1 MSRVHGPRF
10 SGDGRQT
17 TGYVTRKHLPRRIFL
32 RGMGVAISL
41 PLLDAMLPALT
52 PLARAQ
58 ARPRT
63 RFGAIYVPNGAI
75 MESWIPAA
83 VGSGFEFTPILE
95 PLEPFKD
102 HLVVVSNLTR
112 SHPGSQVG
120 DHAVSAA
127 GFLTGV
133 WPKRTEAEDVLAN
146 TTIDQVVARRIG
158 QDTPFPSLEVAT
170 EDFTGYVGACSPGF
184 NCAYLNTVSWSS
196 PSTPLPMDINPRVVF
211 ERMFGQ
217 AGSPAE
223 RAARTRDERSMLD
236 SVTAEAR
243 QLQQRLGGR
252 DRQRVSQYLDN
263 LREIERRIQRTESR
277 NQTNVALDTPIG
289 VPNSFDEHAT
299 LMYDLLAMAYQAD
312 VTRVF
317 TFMLSRELSQR
328 TYPSIGVTEQHH
340 TISHHGN
347 KPEAIAQNVKIN
359 TYHAGLFAKFVEKL
373 KALPDGDGSVLDH
386 SLIFYGGGMG
396 NPNGHASDPLPVLAV
411 GGGVGKGHRHLQLK
425 PRTPVGNLWLTV
437 ANKFGD
443 RMESFGD
450 SDGRVEDFFA

>member
-1 MSRVHGPRF
+1 MFITKRHLSRR
-10 SGDGRQT
+10 T
-17 TGYVTRKHLPRRIFL
+17 FL
-32 RGMGVAISL
+32 RGAGVVVAL
-41 PLLDAMLPALT
+41 PFLDAMVPAFT

-75 MESWIPAA
+75 MEQWIPEV
-83 VGSGFEFTPILE
+83 VGPGFDFTPILK

-102 HLVVVSNLTR
+102 QMVVVTNLTR

-146 TTIDQVVARRIG
+146 TTIDQVVARQIG
-158 QDTPFPSLEVAT
+158 QDTAFPSLEVAT

-184 NCAYLNTVSWSS
+184 NCVYLNTVCWSS

-217 AGSPAE
+217 GGSPAQ
-223 RAARTRDERSMLD
+223 RAARVRDERSMLD
-236 SVTAEAR
+236 SVAAEAR
-243 QLQQRLGGR
+243 LLQRNLDAR
-252 DRQRVSQYLDN
+252 DRQRVRDYLDN
-263 LREIERRIQRTESR
+263 LREIERRIQRAESR
-277 NQTNVALDTPIG
+277 GKTDVTLDVPVG
-289 VPNSFDEHAT
+289 VPDSFEEHVG
-299 LMYDLLAMAYQAD
+299 LMYDLMAVAYQAD

-328 TYPSIGVTEQHH
+328 TYANIGVTEQHH
-340 TISHHGN
+340 SVSHHGN
-347 KPEAIAQNVKIN
+347 DPQKIAQNVKVN
-359 TYHAGLFAKFVEKL
+359 TYHMGLFAKFIETL
-373 KALPDGDGSVLDH
+373 KATPDGDGSVLDH

-396 NPNGHASDPLPVLAV
+396 NPNGHASDPLPVVGL
-411 GGGVGKGHRHLQLK
+411 GGGVGKGHRHIKLK
-425 PRTPVGNLWLTV
+425 PQTPIGNLWLAV
-437 ANKFGD
+437 ANHFGD
-443 RMESFGD
+443 EMNTFGD
-450 SDGRVEDFFA
+450 SNGRVEEFFA